1 MGVVMILLSP
11 GHHSAAY
18 EAGFEKRQ
26 SGRGCGS
33 LNSESAASSSA
44 AGGSASVSASVSA
57 SAAGGFNPQCRIL
70 CAGVSVR

>member
-44 AGGSASVSASVSA
+44 GGSASVSASVSA